1 MGTLTSSTIVSAELK
16 QEGWSAKR
24 LLDDIARGDGAGAF
38 HCLIDTGALVTGMDN
53 FEVAEYLLRR
63 LPKSFQGVVYLDR
76 KDQKMILLASGQ
88 SMRLADSGVAWKNR
102 FTFYDQV
109 QSCLSGGS
117 AKRLTRYRS
126 ATSATHLPVDTGAH
140 NRNGHQAIPERPG
153 GHHDRQGHDLQG
165 LLARHLSDARDRN
178 RTEDPPLHH
187 P

>member
-1 MGTLTSSTIVSAELK
+1 MPRDLGKCMPEPTSDGKIMGTLTSPAIVSAELK
-16 QEGWSAKR
+16 REGWSAKK
-24 LLDDIARGDGAGAF
+24 LLDDIARGDDAGAF

-109 QSCLSGGS
+109 HTTGNASVPRRPLASHG
-117 AKRLTRYRS
+117 TRPMPAGY
-126 ATSATHLPVDTGAH
+126 T
-140 NRNGHQAIPERPG
+140 
-153 GHHDRQGHDLQG
+153 
-165 LLARHLSDARDRN
+165 LL
-178 RTEDPPLHH
+178 
-187 P
+187 